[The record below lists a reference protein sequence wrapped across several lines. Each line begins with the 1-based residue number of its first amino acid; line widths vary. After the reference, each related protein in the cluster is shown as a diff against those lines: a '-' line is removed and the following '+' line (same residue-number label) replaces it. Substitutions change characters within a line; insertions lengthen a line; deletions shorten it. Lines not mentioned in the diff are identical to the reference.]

1 MRVLPAPTGF
11 YREPSRESLSDFQ
24 RFWRDFGIHPGA
36 MAVRAFVD
44 RKPAMGSPLEGGTA
58 GAACVARALEADLR
72 EVLDTVADVGLEENG
87 LRNFQSHLRSV
98 AQGYG
103 VEIEYDK
110 GAPIVNWGIFPALEV
125 KDWGG
130 RSACHEMVHA
140 VQCTI
145 GGAMALGSY
154 AALKSG
160 ASTLAEVRE
169 AVRNLTPAERKVA
182 FERFVVPMET
192 QAYAHFEQTA
202 FEVAGMFGKKA
213 RDAAGYASRLEG
225 VAQAFVQGYETATV
239 PSIKAGLDARLYGTI
254 GHVARTHGETA
265 VLLGGAAVGY
275 CAVTRTAMRSSPLL
289 GAGALVPLGY
299 LIYRT
304 LAG

>member
-1 MRVLPAPTGF
+1 MRVSTF
-11 YREPSRESLSDFQ
+11 YREPTRETLTDLQ
-24 RFWRDFGIHPGA
+24 RFWRDFGVHPGA
-36 MAVRAFVD
+36 MASRAFVD
-44 RKPAMGSPLEGGTA
+44 RKPAMGSPLAGGLA
-58 GAACVARALEADLR
+58 GAACVARALEQDMH
-72 EVLDTVADVGLEENG
+72 EVLDTVADVGLGEDG

-103 VEIEYDK
+103 VEIEYGK
-110 GAPIVNWGIFPALEV
+110 GAPIVNWGVFPALEV

-130 RSACHEMVHA
+130 TSACHEMVHA

-145 GGAMALGSY
+145 GGAMALGTY

-160 ASTLAEVRE
+160 ASTLNEVRE
-169 AVRNLTPAERKVA
+169 AVRGLSPAERKA
-182 FERFVVPMET
+182 AYERFVVPMET

-225 VAQAFVQGYETATV
+225 VAKAFVKGYETATV
-239 PSIKAGLDARLYGTI
+239 PSSPAGMDARLYGTI

-265 VLLGGAAVGY
+265 VLLGSVTVGY
-275 CAVTRTAMRSSPLL
+275 AALARSALRASPLL

>member
-1 MRVLPAPTGF
+1 MRVTPPIGF
-11 YREPSRESLSDFQ
+11 YREPTRESLTDLQ
-24 RFWRDFGIHPGA
+24 RFWRDYGVHPGA
-36 MAVRAFVD
+36 MVTRALVD
-44 RKPAMGSPLEGGTA
+44 KKPVMGSTLAGGTA
-58 GAACVARALEADLR
+58 GAACVARALEADMH
-72 EVLDTVADVGLEENG
+72 EVFETVKHEGLKDAG

-103 VEIEYDK
+103 VEIAYGS
-110 GAPIVNWGIFPALEV
+110 GAPIVNWGVFPTLEV

-130 RSACHEMVHA
+130 KSACHEMVHA
-140 VQCTI
+140 VQCAI

-154 AALKSG
+154 AALKTG
-160 ASTLAEVRE
+160 AQTLAEVRE
-169 AVRNLTPAERKVA
+169 AVRGLTPAERKVA
-182 FERFVVPMET
+182 YERYVVPMET

-213 RDAAGYASRLEG
+213 RDAEGYAARLEG
-225 VAQAFVQGYETATV
+225 VAQAFVKGYETATV
-239 PSIKAGLDARLYGTI
+239 PSFKAGVDSRVYGTI

-265 VLLGGAAVGY
+265 VLLGGVTVGY
-275 CAVTRTAMRSSPLL
+275 GALARSAMRASPLL